1 MFTLSSRSLV
11 TLVTAFVHDERGDDL
26 VEYALLAG
34 LIGLVGVLAFNTV
47 SGRMSNAYTGWN
59 ANAQSQWKPC
69 PPGGPPA
76 GCPE

>member
-11 TLVTAFVHDERGDDL
+11 TLVTAFVRDERGDDL

-47 SGRMSNAYTGWN
+47 SGKMSNAYTGWN
-59 ANAQSQWKPC
+59 ANAQSQWVPDA
-69 PPGGPPA
+69 PVSTP
-76 GCPE
+76 